1 MDELRKQLAEAQKQ
15 QKVTFEKKDDQELVK
30 QKEDLKTAID
40 NLGSTEAGESNVQEI
55 IMNKTFFNDG
65 EDAAGR

>member
-1 MDELRKQLAEAQKQ
+1 
-15 QKVTFEKKDDQELVK
+15 VK

-40 NLGSTEAGESNVQEI
+40 NLGSTEAGESNVKEI
-55 IMNKTFFNDG
+55 MMNKTFFNDG